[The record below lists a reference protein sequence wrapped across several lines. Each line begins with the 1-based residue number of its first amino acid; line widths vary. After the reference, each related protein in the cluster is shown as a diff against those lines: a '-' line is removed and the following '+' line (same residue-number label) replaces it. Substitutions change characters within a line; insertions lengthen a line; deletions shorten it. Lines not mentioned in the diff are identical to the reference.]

1 MYKWNIL
8 NDEVKGSFHFF
19 SDFTNLDESSPGY
32 GLTSDHSM
40 RPEVAS
46 IAATGFALSAWVIG
60 HRYAWLSDEEAL
72 KRVIGTLVTLR
83 DKVPHYNGFFV
94 HFADRSSA
102 QRHRLC
108 EYSTIDTALCVNGI
122 LIADQY
128 FKNDTIHELAETIIN
143 RIDWAHMVFEKQGK
157 TLFRMAYNP
166 DPKGSYVNENQPG
179 FIHHWDM
186 AAEQKM
192 MYFLAANALPE
203 ETARKLYAGFRRPKL
218 SYQGHEV
225 IVNPSG
231 NLFAYHFTEAWFDSE
246 RYLDPQGIDW
256 FNNAREAALANRQFC
271 LDHKKDYPSYA
282 KLWGLSASDG
292 PKGYIVCGALP
303 AEHKPYHNGTISI
316 YSVLSSFPYTP
327 QESEAMMYEL
337 YYNHPQTWGKYG
349 FIDALNL
356 ETSTPWFS
364 RKILAIDKGCS
375 MIMIENHMNR
385 FIWDLYSAC
394 PRIQKAMSV
403 LGFTE
408 RSVHVRD

>member
-19 SDFTNLDESSPGY
+19 CDYTNLKQGSQGY
-32 GLTSDHSM
+32 GLTSDHSKK
-40 RPEVAS
+40 PQVAS
-46 IAATGFALSAWVIG
+46 IAATGFALCAWVIG
-60 HRYAWLSDEEAL
+60 HRRGWLSEAEATQ
-72 KRVIGTLVTLR
+72 RVIGTLRTLK
-83 DKVPHYNGFFV
+83 DNASHHHGFFA
-94 HFADRSSA
+94 HFLDRDTA

-128 FKNDTIHELAETIIN
+128 FQNETITELTKIILD
-143 RIDWAHMVFEKQGK
+143 RIDWSFIVFEKQDK

-166 DPKGSYVNENQPG
+166 DPKGDYVKRGSTG

-192 MYFLAANALPE
+192 MYLMASDRLPLE
-203 ETARKLYAGFRRPKL
+203 VAQKLYAGFRTPKV

-231 NLFAYHFTEAWFDSE
+231 NLFAYHFTEAFYDSE
-246 RYLDPQGIDW
+246 RYLDPLKNDW
-256 FNNAREAALANRQFC
+256 FKNAREAGLANRQFC
-271 LDHKKDYPSYA
+271 LDNQKTYLGYA

-292 PKGYIVCGALP
+292 PKGYVVCGAKP
-303 AEHKPYHNGTISI
+303 SEHEPYHDGTISI
-316 YSVLSSFPYTP
+316 YAVLSSFPYTP
-327 QESEAMMYEL
+327 EESETMMYEL

-356 ETSTPWFS
+356 DTKTPWFS
-364 RKILAIDKGCS
+364 EKIIGIDKGCS
-375 MIMIENHMNR
+375 MVMIENHMNR
-385 FIWDLYSAC
+385 FIWDLYSAH
-394 PRIQKAMSV
+394 PVIKKAYEV

-408 RSVHVRD
+408 REVHVRD